1 MKLSVVIC
9 THNPRDDY
17 LGRTLDAL
25 RQQRLPKSEWELV
38 VIDNASNPPLAGRL
52 DLSWHPDFRLIL
64 EPEPGVIMARICGI
78 REARHKVIVFVD
90 DDNALAPDYLENSLS
105 IAHNFPMIGAWGGQQ
120 IPEFEAEPSPALADF
135 LPFLA
140 LRQFS
145 KAQWSNY
152 DTSMEAC
159 PFGAGMGVR
168 AEVARLFCEK
178 ADSRPIFLRLGRRQ
192 KSLMGGEDVDM
203 ALTSFRLGLG
213 TGVFP
218 ELKLIHLISAWR
230 VEPAYLFRLVA
241 AGVYAGRLLA
251 LLNNG
256 KALENRQGRLRKW
269 VKTSLPLLNLL
280 HRLGRLPKS
289 PAYYKAATQGLC
301 QAEDDYLRH
310 QSGKALIGVD
320 HLYTK

>member
-152 DTSMEAC
+152 DTPWRRVLSG
-159 PFGAGMGVR
+159 PVWVFVR
-168 AEVARLFCEK
+168 KWPGSSAK
-178 ADSRPIFLRLGRRQ
+178 RPIPVPFSYGSVVV
-192 KSLMGGEDVDM
+192 K
-203 ALTSFRLGLG
+203 
-213 TGVFP
+213 
-218 ELKLIHLISAWR
+218 R
-230 VEPAYLFRLVA
+230 V
-241 AGVYAGRLLA
+241 
-251 LLNNG
+251 
-256 KALENRQGRLRKW
+256 
-269 VKTSLPLLNLL
+269 
-280 HRLGRLPKS
+280 
-289 PAYYKAATQGLC
+289 
-301 QAEDDYLRH
+301 
-310 QSGKALIGVD
+310 
-320 HLYTK
+320 